1 MDDEEN
7 LIEHKEIMKVME
19 EQKRWKYLSLMPI
32 NLRIQKGN
40 CSYAEYAVTYFKER
54 EREWE
59 LFTDDQKAIEPKF
72 CWENKKTGEKKPVYK
87 KPIENRDQWKNISY
101 VKHSGFQV
109 RRVAWDRP
117 SHTLTERGLQVG
129 TAAHLHP
136 GQHRGFTSIEAKRIM
151 SLPND
156 YKLLGDL
163 NKRLARVGLMVAPK
177 QMEHLA
183 RSINEKVLL
192 PYKEK
197 INA

>member
-1 MDDEEN
+1 
-7 LIEHKEIMKVME
+7 
-19 EQKRWKYLSLMPI
+19 
-32 NLRIQKGN
+32 
-40 CSYAEYAVTYFKER
+40 
-54 EREWE
+54 
-59 LFTDDQKAIEPKF
+59 
-72 CWENKKTGEKKPVYK
+72 
-87 KPIENRDQWKNISY
+87 
-101 VKHSGFQV
+101 
-109 RRVAWDRP
+109 
-117 SHTLTERGLQVG
+117 
-129 TAAHLHP
+129 
-136 GQHRGFTSIEAKRIM
+136 M